1 MSHSVRWSSGFA
13 FILMVVLL
21 ALSSMLFAA
30 GRDRGE
36 EKLGFPT
43 IVLAG
48 LNDYS
53 LKGADGAMKSWT
65 KGGILEGSKEA
76 AAQLALLKEI
86 ESLYGNF
93 SSGHLIETHALTART
108 HLVYVTLNYD
118 RGPAFARFVAFKEA
132 AKVKE
137 DWILSDLSVS
147 TKPEAILPADLLV
160 DSR

>member
-21 ALSSMLFAA
+21 ALSSILFAA

-53 LKGADGAMKSWT
+53 FKGADGAMKSWT

-118 RGPAFARFVAFKEA
+118 RGPAFARFVAFKEV

-137 DWILSDLSVS
+137 DWIISDLSVS
-147 TKPEAILPADLLV
+147 TKPEVILPNDLLV
-160 DSR
+160 DPR

>member
-1 MSHSVRWSSGFA
+1 L
-13 FILMVVLL
+13 IVLFT

-36 EKLGFPT
+36 EKLGMPS

-53 LKGADGAMKSWT
+53 FKGADGAIKTWT
-65 KGGILEGSKEA
+65 KGGVLERSEEV

-86 ESLYGNF
+86 ESLYGTF
-93 SSGHLIETHALTART
+93 SSGHLIETHALTPRAQ
-108 HLVYVTLNYD
+108 LVYVTLNYD
-118 RGPAFARFVAFKEA
+118 RGPAFARFVAYREV

-137 DWILSDLSVS
+137 DWILSDLSFS
-147 TKPEAILPADLLV
+147 TRPETILPSDLLI
-160 DSR
+160 DPR